1 MKAIFKKQAS
11 NLTKKTGSKSAT
23 GSSKVKKAA
32 VAKPEAKPV
41 EKMKSAMKGT
51 TK

>member
-1 MKAIFKKQAS
+1 MKRIFKAKAS

-23 GSSKVKKAA
+23 GASKVKKSSKIALDK
-32 VAKPEAKPV
+32 KPE
-41 EKMKSAMKGT
+41 EMLKSAMKGT